1 MKKRISMKKI
11 IVFLLLTLPYIL
23 SAQGLNAIY
32 SFYTFSSQNGSYVE
46 LCTSIDLNSVVY
58 NQDNAEVELT
68 TLICKAENTEEILYV
83 DKRIIKSGAKDSN
96 KQAMLDIQ
104 RAKLSNGDYVL
115 YLSFKD
121 KNSTQPAL
129 EVKDV
134 IRMNYPDN
142 ELMLSDIQIIN
153 TPKKSS
159 TQAPNVKNGYTIE
172 PYMFDV
178 IAKDNNTL
186 NYYVEIYNAD
196 KYFGA
201 DSLYALTAV
210 IENFTTNKKV
220 EGVMRA
226 ERMKGKPTSV
236 IIGNID
242 LSELEEGSYYLTI
255 EVRDA
260 NNILHAYKKEAFFK
274 ESDKKPSFEQIG
286 IPQDAFVFQ
295 LTDEELDENIEVLF
309 PIASDYVKE
318 FIEKDLKNS
327 TKEVKLYFLYSFWQA
342 KNANNPQKEWQEY
355 RNRLDFV
362 NKKFTTNI
370 KKGYETDM
378 GRIYLVYGPPSSII
392 DEKFKG
398 SSGFKKRT
406 RADYEATPE
415 LERDDADAV
424 VYLPYQMWRYDHT
437 PFGES
442 NRTFVFYAPQNDMAE
457 YFLLHSN
464 VRGEKQDM
472 YWESVLSRHT
482 LPEGVEGDAGVQF
495 RKGHL

>member
-1 MKKRISMKKI
+1 MKKI
-11 IVFLLLTLPYIL
+11 IVLLLITLPYIL

-32 SFYTFSSQNGSYVE
+32 SFYTFHSQSGNYVE
-46 LCTSIDLNSVVY
+46 LCSSIDLNSVVY
-58 NQDNAEVELT
+58 NSETAEVELT
-68 TLICKAENTEEILYV
+68 TLICKAENTEEVLYV
-83 DKRIIKSGAKDSN
+83 DKRNIKATKN
-96 KQAMLDIQ
+96 ETENQVMLDIQ
-104 RAKLSNGDYVL
+104 RAKLSNGNYVL

-134 IRMNYPDN
+134 IRINYPEN
-142 ELMLSDIQIIN
+142 ELALSDVQIIN
-153 TPKKSS
+153 PPKKSS
-159 TQAPNVKNGYTIE
+159 NQASNVKNGYVIE
-172 PYMFDV
+172 PYMFDM

-196 KYFGA
+196 KYFGV
-201 DSLYALTAV
+201 DSLYVLTTA
-210 IENFTTNKKV
+210 IENFTTNRKV
-220 EGVMRA
+220 GGVLKGR
-226 ERMKGKPTSV
+226 RMKSKSTSV
-236 IIGNID
+236 IIGDID
-242 LSELEEGSYYLTI
+242 LSGLEEGSYYLTI

-260 NNILHAYKKEAFFK
+260 NNILHAYKKEAFYK
-274 ESDKKPSFEQIG
+274 ESDKKPTFEQIG
-286 IPQDAFVFQ
+286 IPKDAFVFQ
-295 LTDEELDENIEVLF
+295 LSEEELNENIEILYPVATEE
-309 PIASDYVKE
+309 IKR
-318 FIEKDLKNS
+318 FIDKDLKTS
-327 TKEVKLYFLYSFWQA
+327 TREVKLYFLYSYWQT
-342 KNANNPQKEWQEY
+342 KNADNPQKEWQDY

-378 GRIYLVYGPPSSII
+378 GRIYLVYGPPSNII

-398 SSGFKKRT
+398 SSGFKRRT

-415 LERDDADAV
+415 LERDNPDGV

>member
-1 MKKRISMKKI
+1 MKKLL
-11 IVFLLLTLPYIL
+11 VLLLITLPYIL

-32 SFYTFSSQNGSYVE
+32 SFYTFHSQSGNYVE

-58 NQDNAEVELT
+58 NQNEAEVELT
-68 TLICKAENTEEILYV
+68 TLICDATNTENVLYV
-83 DKRIIKSGAKDSN
+83 DKRNIKSNSKESN
-96 KQAMLDIQ
+96 NKFMLDIQ
-104 RAKLSNGDYVL
+104 RAKLANGNYVL
-115 YLSFKD
+115 YMAFKD
-121 KNSTQPAL
+121 KNSTQHAL

-134 IRMNYPDN
+134 ITMKYPEN
-142 ELMLSDIQIIN
+142 ELGLSDIQIIN
-153 TPKKSS
+153 QPKKSN
-159 TQAPNVKNGYTIE
+159 TQAVNVKNGYVIE

-178 IAKDNNTL
+178 IAKDNNIL
-186 NYYVEIYNAD
+186 NYYVEIYNTD
-196 KYFGA
+196 KYFGM
-201 DSLYALTAV
+201 DSLYALTTV
-210 IENFTTNKKV
+210 IENFSTNRKV

-242 LSELEEGSYYLTI
+242 LSDLEEGSYYLTI

-260 NNILHAYKKEAFFK
+260 NNILHAYKKEAFYK
-274 ESDKKPSFEQIG
+274 ESDKKPTFEQLG
-286 IPQDAFVFQ
+286 IPKDAFVFQ
-295 LTDEELDENIEVLF
+295 LTEEELNQNIEILY
-309 PIASDYVKE
+309 PIATDEIKR
-318 FIEKDLKNS
+318 FIDMDLKSS
-327 TKEVKLYFLYSFWQA
+327 TRETKLFFLYSFWQT
-342 KNANNPQKEWQEY
+342 KNHDNPQKEWQEY

-362 NKKFTTNI
+362 NKKYSTNI

-378 GRIYLVYGPPSSII
+378 GRVYLVYGPPSNII

-398 SSGFKKRT
+398 SSGFKR
-406 RADYEATPE
+406 RSIADKNITPE
-415 LERDDADAV
+415 LEQADPDGV

-464 VRGEKQDM
+464 VRGEKQDI

>member
-1 MKKRISMKKI
+1 MKKI
-11 IVFLLLTLPYIL
+11 LVLLLLSLPYIL

-32 SFYTFSSQNGSYVE
+32 SFYTFSSQAGNYVE

-58 NQDNAEVELT
+58 NQGTAEVELT
-68 TLICKAENTEEILYV
+68 TLICNAENTEEIVYV
-83 DKRIIKSGAKDSN
+83 DKRNIKSTSTQSN
-96 KQAMLDIQ
+96 NQMMMDIQ
-104 RAKLSNGDYVL
+104 RAKLNNGNYVL

-121 KNSTQPAL
+121 KNSTQLAL
-129 EVKDV
+129 ETRDV
-134 IRMNYPDN
+134 IRMNYPEK
-142 ELMLSDIQIIN
+142 ELSLSDIQIIN
-153 TPKKSS
+153 PPVKSDK
-159 TQAPNVKNGYTIE
+159 QAANVKNGYVIE

-178 IAKDNNTL
+178 ISKDNNIL

-196 KYFGA
+196 KYFGK

-210 IENFTTNKKV
+210 IENFSTNRKV
-220 EGVMRA
+220 EGIMRA
-226 ERMKGKPTSV
+226 ERMKAKEQAV

-242 LSELEEGSYYLTI
+242 LSDLEEGSYYLTI

-260 NNILHAYKKEAFFK
+260 NNILHAYKKETFFK
-274 ESDKKPSFEQIG
+274 ESDKKSSLDQLGLPA
-286 IPQDAFVFQ
+286 DAFVFQ
-295 LTDEELDENIEVLF
+295 LTDEQLNENIEILHPVATEE
-309 PIASDYVKE
+309 IKK
-318 FIEKDLKNS
+318 FIENDLS
-327 TKEVKLYFLYSFWQA
+327 TASKEVKLYFLYSYWQT
-342 KNANNPQKEWQEY
+342 KNPNNPQKEWQDY

-362 NKKFTTNI
+362 NRKYSTNI

-378 GRIYLVYGPPSSII
+378 GRIYLVYGPPSNII

-398 SSGFKKRT
+398 SSGFRKRT
-406 RADYEATPE
+406 QADYEATPE
-415 LERDDADAV
+415 LERDDPEGV
-424 VYLPYQMWRYDHT
+424 TYLPYQMWRYDHT

-472 YWESVLSRHT
+472 YWESVLSRYT